1 VAIKIL
7 KVEGVAT
14 TLDHS
19 NGGTMGRDIGGKNNK
34 FNFQKVREGPSI
46 NTVTEWKG
54 KKWVDEEDANV
65 TWFHIPKSQ
74 KYVNTGGTMVPV
86 EQVVQGAPQYPQFE
100 FHKNAMVWS
109 DKLKK
114 GIVGAYKIR
123 YEKMGPVEAKERMHI
138 RAKQA
143 KAEVAQ
149 RKRDEKAAAQAEAR
163 RGGSKH
169 ANTKAEY
176 RKQAL
181 ANAAASKA

>member
-1 VAIKIL
+1 VSQTRQRTWLGANFTRPYKGILDCAYERTSDADKVAIKIL

-34 FNFQKVREGPSI
+34 FDFQKVREGPSI

-100 FHKNAMVWS
+100 FHKNAMV
-109 DKLKK
+109 
-114 GIVGAYKIR
+114 
-123 YEKMGPVEAKERMHI
+123 
-138 RAKQA
+138 
-143 KAEVAQ
+143 
-149 RKRDEKAAAQAEAR
+149 
-163 RGGSKH
+163 
-169 ANTKAEY
+169 
-176 RKQAL
+176 
-181 ANAAASKA
+181 